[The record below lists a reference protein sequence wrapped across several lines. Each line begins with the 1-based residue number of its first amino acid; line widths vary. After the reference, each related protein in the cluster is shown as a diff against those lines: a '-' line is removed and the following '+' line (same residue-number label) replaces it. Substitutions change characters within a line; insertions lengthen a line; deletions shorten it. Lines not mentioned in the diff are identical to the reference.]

1 MRSARLSNEE
11 GRQCKN
17 RWAGST
23 RKRGNGADWRRAVAE
38 VRPPKDPRRKD
49 LQFVKEPRP
58 SKNSAP
64 ARLSLPIGA
73 PPKEVA
79 QPFMERLELLTRRV
93 EILKA
98 KQAEQL
104 ERQRSGSDRKHS
116 STASPVDV
124 ASLSGRRGDDA
135 DVSKSKQAKVLPAT
149 MKAPPIAQSPA
160 PSSEVECKRRILL
173 SLERSLIDT
182 IQFDGLSEA
191 MDDSRVTNASFSGMW
206 IPFHYW
212 IYFEFEKKRQEDQ
225 IPSCLFKIAKE
236 DTSKNLIT
244 DHFVTW
250 NDRLFCRDVI
260 LVGKRV
266 VPLCRPSNPHIFV
279 PLTAAA
285 WMPYTPDVLHKRLS
299 AVIEELMAREIKL
312 LEQKAAMA
320 LWNSP
325 PDVLLEALEFLL
337 ANVKKLRVRFVNQA
351 TKLIVSVTSAR

>member
-38 VRPPKDPRRKD
+38 VRPPKDPPRKD

-299 AVIEELMAREIKL
+299 AVIEDLMAREIKL